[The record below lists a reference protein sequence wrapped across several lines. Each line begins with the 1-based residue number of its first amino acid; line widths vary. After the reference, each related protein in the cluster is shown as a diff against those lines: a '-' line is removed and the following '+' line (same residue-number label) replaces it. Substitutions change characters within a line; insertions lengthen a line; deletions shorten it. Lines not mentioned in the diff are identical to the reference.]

1 MRRLISISGAGSRG
15 QVSQPPAHRALL
27 ADARGNL
34 GEHVE
39 FAVLGQQLDRD
50 TRAGF
55 LPGPGEELVSQDAI
69 GGLSA
74 FPPDTAP
81 ADRCAHFR
89 QHRFSEDAATHHPD
103 APGTA
108 VLLILA
114 RNMRSVVRFAV
125 LPGSTS

>member
-1 MRRLISISGAGSRG
+1 MRRLISISGRGTCIAARSRSHFG
-15 QVSQPPAHRALL
+15 CRRHIARSLL
-27 ADARGNL
+27 NARGNF
-34 GEHVE
+34 EHVE

-81 ADRCAHFR
+81 ADRWRAF
-89 QHRFSEDAATHHPD
+89 PP
-103 APGTA
+103 AP
-108 VLLILA
+108 LQ
-114 RNMRSVVRFAV
+114 
-125 LPGSTS
+125 